1 MADIMEILNSD
12 ESRMHFIKG
21 LINLSKAQEIRAGK
35 NTISD
40 EELSMLR
47 NAMIALNIPEDSQK
61 ALESSIYSNENII
74 DIEFESKKQALF
86 FLREGL
92 QICYV
97 EGQYYVEEKEMMGEM
112 AKKLGVSEEKLE
124 QLEKWVL
131 EGIEWV
137 HRGDK
142 LLEVE
147 E

>member
-12 ESRMHFIKG
+12 DSRMHFIKG

-40 EELSMLR
+40 EELTMLR
-47 NAMIALNIPEDSQK
+47 NAMIALNIPANAQK
-61 ALESSIYSNENII
+61 ELESLIYSSENII

-97 EGQYYVEEKEMMGEM
+97 EGQYYIEEKEMMGEM
-112 AKKLGVSEEKLE
+112 AKKLGVSDKKLAQLE
-124 QLEKWVL
+124 QWVI